1 MLAVANEWFEFLQRN
16 LEALEPCGGVLHGQT
31 ILHRSVDI
39 ATIRHE
45 TIMVGHDVVA
55 DGAVVVM
62 TTEGSSKARPARRG
76 CNSGAMCGNYEN
88 SMGYDFQPGGS
99 SPLS

>member
-1 MLAVANEWFEFLQRN
+1 
-16 LEALEPCGGVLHGQT
+16 
-31 ILHRSVDI
+31 
-39 ATIRHE
+39 
-45 TIMVGHDVVA
+45 MVGHDVVA

-88 SMGYDFQPGGS
+88 SMGYDFQPGENF
-99 SPLS
+99 PLS